1 MSSSLSSLRKPLPFS
16 PLKACNTLKPP
27 LVIISLRQQRS
38 SSGLGS
44 LHQLAAHLSFWVYAQ
59 GSFSQNTLK
68 YIYLHA
74 FHKYWDGHSR
84 KIRPRFPGQ
93 NQRSETYM
101 CDCVRRYTKILI
113 VVLSYLWLVGLEMGI
128 LISFFVFI

>member
-1 MSSSLSSLRKPLPFS
+1 MSYSLSSLRKPLPFS

-27 LVIISLRQQRS
+27 VVIISLMQQRS

-44 LHQLAAHLSFWVYAQ
+44 LHQLVAHLSFWVHAQ

-68 YIYLHA
+68 CIYLHA
-74 FHKYWDGHSR
+74 FYKYWDGHSG

-93 NQRSETYM
+93 NQKSETYM
-101 CDCVRRYTKILI
+101 CDCVRMYTKILR
-113 VVLSYLWLVGLEMGI
+113 VVLSYLWIVGLEIGI
-128 LISFFVFI
+128 LISFFVFT